1 MTEIALIAAV
11 AANGVIGADNALPWH
26 LPADLRRFKSLTLGH
41 PIVMG
46 RRTFESIGRPLPGRD
61 NIVVSR
67 NSRFAPEGVVVAST
81 LEDAIAAA
89 TARNELV
96 FVIGGAEIYAQC
108 LPRAT
113 RIYLTRLDLEVVGD
127 TFFPDLDPRCWEES
141 LREEHPA
148 QAGHPAYTFV
158 TLQRRP

>member
-26 LPADLRRFKSLTLGH
+26 LPADLRRFKALTLGH

-67 NSRFAPEGVVVAST
+67 NPGFKAAGTVVAPT
-81 LEDAIAAA
+81 LETAIAEAA
-89 TARNELV
+89 ARDDLV

-108 LPRAT
+108 LARAT
-113 RIYLTRLDLEVVGD
+113 RIYLTRLDLEVAGD
-127 TFFPDLDPRCWEES
+127 TRFPILDPNCWEECA
-141 LREEHPA
+141 REEYPA
-148 QAGHPAYTFV
+148 QGGHPAYAFV
-158 TLQRRP
+158 TLRRRP

>member
-11 AANGVIGADNALPWH
+11 AANGVIGAGNALPWH
-26 LPADLRRFKSLTLGH
+26 LPADLRRFKALTLGH

-67 NSRFAPEGVVVAST
+67 NPGFNAPGAVVAPT
-81 LEDAIAAA
+81 LEAAIAAA
-89 TARNELV
+89 AARDELV
-96 FVIGGAEIYAQC
+96 FVIGGAQIYAQC
-108 LPRAT
+108 LARAT
-113 RIYLTRLDLEVVGD
+113 RIYLTRLDLEVTGD
-127 TFFPDLDPRCWEES
+127 TFFPDLDHRCWEECA
-141 LREEHPA
+141 REEHPA
-148 QAGHPAYTFV
+148 QAGHPAYAFV